1 MGNAKRA
8 IVNAVRTETHKWVTE
23 DGVYTAVKRYFPS
36 GMEISLNVKI
46 PWATLKADLKPCL
59 QEMTVMKW
67 PQKTMAFVTD
77 MSQGYV
83 SKLLR

>member
-1 MGNAKRA
+1 MSNAKLA
-8 IVNAVRTETHKWVTE
+8 IANAVQTEMHKWVTE
-23 DGVYTAVKRYFPS
+23 DGVYTTVKRCFPS

-46 PWATLKADLKPCL
+46 PWSTLKADLKPCL

-67 PQKTMAFVTD
+67 PQKTMAFVTN

-83 SKLLR
+83 SKLLH